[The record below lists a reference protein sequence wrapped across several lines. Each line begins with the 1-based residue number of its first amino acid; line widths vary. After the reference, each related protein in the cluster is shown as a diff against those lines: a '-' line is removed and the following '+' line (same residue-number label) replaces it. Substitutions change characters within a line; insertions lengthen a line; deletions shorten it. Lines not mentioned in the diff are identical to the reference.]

1 MDSLQLELWLV
12 VSCLM
17 WLLGIVLGST
27 GRAVSTQSPSP
38 PSSPSYTMLEAVNA
52 ETYTSVI

>member
-38 PSSPSYTMLEAVNA
+38 LSNSYTMLEAVNA